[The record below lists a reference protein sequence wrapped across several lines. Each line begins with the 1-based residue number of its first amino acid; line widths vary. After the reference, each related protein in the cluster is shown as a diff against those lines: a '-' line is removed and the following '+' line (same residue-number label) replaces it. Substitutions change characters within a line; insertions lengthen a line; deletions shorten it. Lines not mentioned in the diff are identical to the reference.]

1 MTLKCGQPR
10 AVEFIC
16 YLFNT
21 CCGVARPRGRPAP
34 RDPELMADKRRRVT
48 SEGQSEAQG
57 WLASLD
63 RVEQIQEDLEDINDE
78 VATRVLQIVSC
89 TPDRVRSACSARAHT
104 THARVTQEREANTQ
118 RTPLYEQRK
127 AAIASVPGFW
137 PGALTGHPLLVEY
150 MTDRDQEIFEHLVQ
164 LTVHQEDDV
173 KSGYRISLA
182 FRPNPYFSDAELTKT
197 LKYADDGEL
206 TMSAS
211 TVHWKDGQ
219 QPVSSPGGRGGAAGA
234 QRHKRGYDQIDQPD
248 GYPVFLQVRER

>member
-10 AVEFIC
+10 AVECIC

-89 TPDRVRSACSARAHT
+89 TPDACALGMRRPRSHQINVRSPATR
-104 THARVTQEREANTQ
+104 RLPR
-118 RTPLYEQRK
+118 
-127 AAIASVPGFW
+127 
-137 PGALTGHPLLVEY
+137 
-150 MTDRDQEIFEHLVQ
+150 
-164 LTVHQEDDV
+164 
-173 KSGYRISLA
+173 
-182 FRPNPYFSDAELTKT
+182 
-197 LKYADDGEL
+197 
-206 TMSAS
+206 
-211 TVHWKDGQ
+211 
-219 QPVSSPGGRGGAAGA
+219 
-234 QRHKRGYDQIDQPD
+234 
-248 GYPVFLQVRER
+248 